1 MAALQPVDHDLAG
14 VDLDLGDEFDRDVHR
29 LAEQIRPDDETDLEI
44 GGIHRVVARDVDRGH
59 GEVAVQWALA
69 GRGIVLRSL
78 WDVRALLASGQLL
91 QVLPDVTQPANVW
104 AVYPARLASSAK
116 VRVCVDFLADEFAL
130 WNLPAP

>member
-1 MAALQPVDHDLAG
+1 MENTPEFAEEAAEVMTTIRE
-14 VDLDLGDEFDRDVHR
+14 LG
-29 LAEQIRPDDETDLEI
+29 
-44 GGIHRVVARDVDRGH
+44 
-59 GEVAVQWALA
+59 

-78 WDVRALLASGQLL
+78 WDVRPLLESGQLQ

-116 VRVCVDFLADEFAL
+116 VRVCVDFLADEFAQ